1 MLPVFHVYNPPD
13 LSVLILPQGVPH
25 VSYQQTIALDA
36 MGGDFGPEIVIPG
49 AALALEDLPG
59 VHFLIFGDERRIRP
73 ILAQHPTL
81 MNHCTIRHT
90 EKMVGNDEK
99 PSQALRGGKDT
110 SMRLAIEAVKQGEAG
125 SVVSGGNTGAL
136 MAMSKL
142 ILRNLPGIDRP
153 ALASV
158 FPTIKGQT
166 VVLDLGANIL
176 CDAEILVQFALLG
189 AVYARVVRG
198 IQNPTIGLLNIGSE
212 EMKGHEQL
220 RVASAILSEVDLP
233 GQYHGFVEGNDITLG
248 TVDVVVT
255 DGFTGNVALKVAE
268 GVSKLMGDLMKRAFK
283 SSPIAMLGAILARP
297 AMMKLKKQMDPRY
310 YNGGMFL
317 GLDGICVKSHGGTDA
332 VGFATAIK
340 VAANLVEHGF
350 NKRVAIEI
358 EQLMSQES
366 FISSLSAQINS

>member
-1 MLPVFHVYNPPD
+1 M
-13 LSVLILPQGVPH
+13 
-25 VSYQQTIALDA
+25 SYRQTIALDA

-49 AALALEDLPG
+49 AAMAFQDLPG
-59 VHFLIFGDERRIRP
+59 AHFLLFGDERKIRP
-73 ILAQHPTL
+73 VLDRHPDLAP
-81 MNHCTIRHT
+81 HCTIRHT

-99 PSQALRGGKDT
+99 PSQALRSGKDT
-110 SMRLAIEAVKQGEAG
+110 SMRLAIEAVKSGEAG

-153 ALASV
+153 ALASI
-158 FPTIKGQT
+158 FPTLNGQT

-189 AVYARVVRG
+189 SVYARVVRG
-198 IQNPTIGLLNIGSE
+198 VPNPSIGLLNIGSE

-220 RVASAILSEVDLP
+220 RVAGSILSNVELP
-233 GQYHGFVEGNDITLG
+233 GRYHGFVEGNDITKG

-268 GVSKLMGDLMKRAFK
+268 GVSKLMGDMIKQAFK
-283 SSPIAMLGAILARP
+283 SSPIAMLGGMLAMP
-297 AMMKLKKQMDPRY
+297 AMKRLKKRMDPRY

-317 GLDGICVKSHGGTDA
+317 GLDGICVKSHGGSDA
-332 VGFATAIK
+332 LGFCTAVK
-340 VAANLVEHGF
+340 VAANLVEHDF

-366 FISSLSAQINS
+366 FLSSLSAQTNT